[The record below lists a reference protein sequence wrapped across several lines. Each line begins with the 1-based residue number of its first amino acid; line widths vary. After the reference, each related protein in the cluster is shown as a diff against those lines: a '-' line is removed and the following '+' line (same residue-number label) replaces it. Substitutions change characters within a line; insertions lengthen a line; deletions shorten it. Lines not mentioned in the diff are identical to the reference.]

1 VSIGRVAGRASH
13 RTAPVARTT
22 PGATSHTHR
31 AGGRAL
37 SRLLSAPA
45 PQLAVVEG
53 ETIAISASG
62 EVGRGTV
69 AVDGPSTITAETRG
83 LLLPV
88 HVDDVFGGASQD
100 ALRSRH
106 RGSASLRWLLV
117 GLDAAALLASWAPYA
132 FGDRASLARADPDPT
147 IALVTAMRVTTLV
160 SLLVAATR
168 RLYRSRVAS
177 IKEHE
182 RALLVS
188 VAVASAVAGGISLH
202 YLGARPSLGLLAG
215 DAVLAFALLVAER
228 SAYRSWLKVQRQRG
242 RYVRPTLIVGN
253 NEEGRYWADIFA
265 QHPELGVDVRGIVG
279 EKPDETHRDDLAST
293 APRDTD
299 GDCPPPVA
307 DWLGPYDE
315 TTRIAAAVGA
325 TGVFVMSTAFSAP
338 ELRRVVR
345 ELMRSDLHVQLSMGM
360 LGLAHGRL
368 TITTVSHENL
378 LYLEQRSLSPRSL
391 ALKRMLD
398 LVLGTAIL
406 AASAP
411 VIAVAAFLIRREDG
425 GDVLFRQ
432 KRIGHNGK
440 PFTLYKLRTMSA
452 DAEQRKDELLG
463 ENMRLGPLF
472 KANDD
477 PRVTRIGRLLRLT
490 SLDEL
495 PQLFNVLLGEMSLV
509 GPRPALPEEVE
520 QFDAELLLRHDVLPG
535 ITGLWQVEGRDDA
548 SFDSYHRLD
557 LHYVENWSLLLDLS
571 ILVSTVAALVART
584 LRAALAVRT
593 GEEIAI

>member
-1 VSIGRVAGRASH
+1 MVCDDAPRVAPGSH
-13 RTAPVARTT
+13 GYSVPV
-22 PGATSHTHR
+22 P
-31 AGGRAL
+31 
-37 SRLLSAPA
+37 
-45 PQLAVVEG
+45 
-53 ETIAISASG
+53 I
-62 EVGRGTV
+62 
-69 AVDGPSTITAETRG
+69 
-83 LLLPV
+83 
-88 HVDDVFGGASQD
+88 DDVFGGVSHD
-100 ALRSRH
+100 ALRARH

-132 FGDRASLARADPDPT
+132 FGDRAGLDHANPDPS
-147 IALVTAMRVTTLV
+147 IALVVAMVVTTV
-160 SLLVAATR
+160 ASLLVASTR

-188 VAVASAVAGGISLH
+188 VAAASAVAGGVSLH
-202 YLGARPSLGLLAG
+202 YLGARLSVGLLAA
-215 DAVLAFALLVAER
+215 DAVLAFAFLVTER
-228 SAYRSWLKVQRQRG
+228 SAYRSWLKMQRQRG

-253 NEEGRYWADIFA
+253 NDEGLYWAKLFA
-265 QHPELGVDVRGIVG
+265 EHPELGVSVKGIVG
-279 EKPDETHRDDLAST
+279 EKPDD
-293 APRDTD
+293 APQAYSFTGSGTEDATGAESSDVGSDTMA
-299 GDCPPPVA
+299 P
-307 DWLGPYDE
+307 WLGSYAD
-315 TTRIAAAVGA
+315 TTQVARAVGA

-398 LVLGTAIL
+398 IVLGSAIL
-406 AASAP
+406 LASAP
-411 VIAVAAFLIRREDG
+411 VVAVAAFLIRREDG
-425 GDVLFRQ
+425 GRVLFRQ
-432 KRIGHNGK
+432 ERIGHNGK
-440 PFTLYKLRTMSA
+440 PFTLYKLRTMSP
-452 DAEQRKDELLG
+452 DAEERKDELLG
-463 ENMRLGPLF
+463 ENMRRGPLF
-472 KANDD
+472 KASDD

-490 SLDEL
+490 SLDEI

-571 ILVSTVAALVART
+571 ILFSTVAALVGRT